1 MRLKH
6 EKDGRQLF
14 IVGVYLTL
22 VGSMYFVPAAR
33 NPLCFGL
40 ALLFSFWAM
49 TVNHNVIHSS
59 LFESRAMNR
68 AFRLVLS
75 FCALFPVTSVIPS
88 HNLVHHQFDDDGQPD
103 WAASESVRFR
113 WNLLNLLHFPN
124 VVGPVT
130 FAGTQ
135 AWLNVMGRGDYRR
148 QSNLES
154 AVAFGV
160 TALLLVNDFWA
171 GLFYVVFPQLFGA
184 RWFLRVNIIQHDG
197 CDTSTEWNHSRNFT
211 SPLLNW
217 VSVNAGYHTI
227 HHNRAGL
234 HWSELATQHEREVAP
249 RIHPALVEKS
259 LVWYLVRTYLLR
271 FSRPEPV
278 DVRPYEAR
286 AAETQLASRAE
297 RLHAAELA
305 SATV

>member
-6 EKDGRQLF
+6 EKDWRQLF
-14 IVGVYLTL
+14 IVAAYLGL
-22 VGSMYFVPAAR
+22 IGSMYFVPAAR
-33 NPLCFGL
+33 NPFSYGL

-103 WAASESVRFR
+103 WAASENVRFR

-154 AVAFGV
+154 AFAFGV

-249 RIHPALVEKS
+249 RIHPGLVERS
-259 LVWYLVRTYLLR
+259 LTWYLVRTYLLR
-271 FSRPEPV
+271 FSRPAPV
-278 DVRPYEAR
+278 DARPYEAR
-286 AAETQLASRAE
+286 AAEIQLASRAE
-297 RLHAAELA
+297 RRDAAELA